1 MPAKPKQSML
11 DQLNYSNALRMS
23 RGVAPADFIFGN
35 ASQNLSPQA
44 PVMAPAQQQQQ
55 GWNPIQQ
62 LAQAFGNYGGGQ
74 AGTAQSSQQGP
85 LQILPEWSLARQ
97 LMSGLGPGGFL
108 QNTLGGQFLGQM
120 GFNGMGGQAQQQPQT
135 APPEEPP
142 SAQPSQ
148 LGSMGVQGSPVIL
161 RQMAFENMPPLDA
174 TGVQQNAPQLD
185 GASLSAMLS
194 MGGFDP
200 MTGQSMGGGT
210 QAAPSGM
217 GSLNLGAMPTPPSL
231 QPTPMSP
238 LGQMDSCALG
248 WAQILGSLG
257 AGISAQDPQSWQ
269 YNLGRTTAGL
279 AGQGLQERQAYGDQQ
294 SRMAQQSY
302 ENAMRQRQ
310 LSGVERSSELERAFE
325 QQKYNQTLQQQ
336 QFKNILD
343 LNEATNAIQ
352 PIGGGA
358 WGQGGVYHAPP
369 VDPLETLYKQ
379 AEIERLNRA
388 NQPEKPKPRYLTGVD
403 EQDPKVRRYYEA
415 YPGQAPQMVPG
426 IVAPS
431 PSGGSQPRPFK
442 EIYKRPN
449 GSYGSRLVNSITGDW
464 KDISGEVPYSTGNP
478 LNDMIMRMYLNQHP
492 ELQAQ
497 QPPQQQQPMTPEEV
511 MKIEAQ
517 RR

>member
-44 PVMAPAQQQQQ
+44 PTMVPTPRSKGRVPQQPQAQQQGGMGNMGQ
-55 GWNPIQQ
+55 IAQ
-62 LAQAFGNYGGGQ
+62 LAQAFGNFGGGGQ
-74 AGTAQSSQQGP
+74 AGAAQPLQQGF
-85 LQILPEWSLARQ
+85 LPT
-97 LMSGLGPGGFL
+97 G
-108 QNTLGGQFLGQM
+108 
-120 GFNGMGGQAQQQPQT
+120 
-135 APPEEPP
+135 
-142 SAQPSQ
+142 
-148 LGSMGVQGSPVIL
+148 
-161 RQMAFENMPPLDA
+161 AFENMSPLDA

-217 GSLNLGAMPTPPSL
+217 GSLNLGAMPAPPSL
-231 QPTPMSP
+231 QPIPASP
-238 LGQMDSCALG
+238 LGAMDPRILG
-248 WAQILGSLG
+248 FAQILGSLG

-279 AGQGLQERQAYGDQQ
+279 AGQGLQERQAYGDKQ

-310 LSGVERSSELERAFE
+310 LSGVERSSELKRAFE

-369 VDPLETLYKQ
+369 VDPLETLYRQ
-379 AEIERLNRA
+379 AQIESLNRA
-388 NQPEKPKPRYLTGVD
+388 NQPDQPKPRYLTGVD

-449 GSYGSRLVNSITGDW
+449 GSYGSRLVNPITGDW

-478 LNDMIMRMYLNQHP
+478 LNDMIMQMYLNQHP